1 MVRKKKDEPERT
13 CATCGR
19 GPDKDKCMD
28 GEDCSRGGLWFPKEE
43 TKVDHK
49 AHGERL
55 SKGLDAIKER
65 HDNLPGDCK
74 ISVNGGPAVPFPSAE
89 ATEQV
94 TEMVEK
100 HLEDQ
105 GVKPK
110 VIDRRFIG
118 KHILEEFEDGTV
130 SFDGGPRVTKADMKE
145 VVDLVQ
151 VIKGDKKPTQLDL
164 EGKPLPEPEVEDDDE
179 TEVREFTI
187 YRSNGLVFRIG
198 TEALGKALEM
208 KKKEGVN
215 DRKDRIKL
223 LVQNRSKVNSG
234 KPLDPDRWDAGTKA
248 IYERIMVGHGR
259 EP

>member
-1 MVRKKKDEPERT
+1 MVRKKKTEEERT
-13 CATCGR
+13 CDNCAY
-19 GPDKDKCMD
+19 GPVGEEC
-28 GEDCSRGGLWFPKEE
+28 EDCEHLDQWSPKEPAC
-43 TKVDHK
+43 D
-49 AHGERL
+49 
-55 SKGLDAIKER
+55 
-65 HDNLPGDCK
+65 GDSCK
-74 ISVNGGPAVPFPSAE
+74 ISVNGGPAVPFPSTE

-94 TEMVEK
+94 TEM
-100 HLEDQ
+100 
-105 GVKPK
+105 
-110 VIDRRFIG
+110 IG
-118 KHILEEFEDGTV
+118 KHLVPHGSVIGSRAFGNGHVLTEYADGKV
-130 SFDGGPRVTKADMKE
+130 SLDGAEPVSKETMKATL
-145 VVDLVQ
+145 DLVQ
-151 VIKGDKKPTQLDL
+151 AIKGDKKPTQLDL
-164 EGKPLPEPEVEDDDE
+164 EGKPLPEPDVEDDDE

-234 KPLDPDRWDAGTKA
+234 KPLDPDRWDAGTRA

>member
-1 MVRKKKDEPERT
+1 MRREKKDEERT
-13 CATCGR
+13 CDNCAW
-19 GPDKDKCMD
+19 GPVGEEC
-28 GEDCSRGGLWFPKEE
+28 EDCEHLDQWSPKEPAC
-43 TKVDHK
+43 D
-49 AHGERL
+49 
-55 SKGLDAIKER
+55 
-65 HDNLPGDCK
+65 GDRCTV
-74 ISVNGGPAVPFPSAE
+74 SVNGGPAVPFPSKE

-164 EGKPLPEPEVEDDDE
+164 EGKPLPEPAVEDDDE

>member
-1 MVRKKKDEPERT
+1 MGRKKKTEEERT
-13 CATCGR
+13 CDNCAH
-19 GPDKDKCMD
+19 GPVSEEC
-28 GEDCSRGGLWFPKEE
+28 EDCEHLDQWSPKEPAC
-43 TKVDHK
+43 D
-49 AHGERL
+49 
-55 SKGLDAIKER
+55 
-65 HDNLPGDCK
+65 GDRCTV
-74 ISVNGGPAVPFPSAE
+74 SVNGGPVVPFPSKE

-94 TEMVEK
+94 TGMVKE

-105 GVKPK
+105 GVIP
-110 VIDRRFIG
+110 
-118 KHILEEFEDGTV
+118 
-130 SFDGGPRVTKADMKE
+130 
-145 VVDLVQ
+145 
-151 VIKGDKKPTQLDL
+151 KKPTQLDL
-164 EGKPLPEPEVEDDDE
+164 EGKPLPEPYVEDDDE

-187 YRSNGLVFRIG
+187 YRSNGLVFRMG

-208 KKKEGVN
+208 KKKESVN

>member
-1 MVRKKKDEPERT
+1 MVRKKKVKTEERT

-28 GEDCSRGGLWFPKEE
+28 GEDCENGDLWFPKEE

-74 ISVNGGPAVPFPSAE
+74 ISVNGGPEVPFPSKE
-89 ATEQV
+89 ALG
-94 TEMVEK
+94 EMAKFVEG
-100 HLEDQ
+100 HTPED
-105 GVKPK
+105 PA
-110 VIDRRFIG
+110 
-118 KHILEEFEDGTV
+118 L
-130 SFDGGPRVTKADMKE
+130 P
-145 VVDLVQ
+145 L
-151 VIKGDKKPTQLDL
+151 IKKGLGLDDVAPSSTQLDL
-164 EGKPLPEPEVEDDDE
+164 EGKPLPEPDVEDDDE

-198 TEALGKALEM
+198 TETLGKALEL
-208 KKKEGVN
+208 KKKESVN

-223 LVQNRSKVNSG
+223 LVQNRSKVISG
-234 KPLDPDRWDAGTKA
+234 LKPLDPNRWDAGTRA
-248 IYERIMVGHGR
+248 IYERIMIGHGR
-259 EP
+259 DP

>member
-1 MVRKKKDEPERT
+1 MGRKKNEPERT

-28 GEDCSRGGLWFPKEE
+28 GEDCSHGDLWFPKEPAC
-43 TKVDHK
+43 D
-49 AHGERL
+49 
-55 SKGLDAIKER
+55 
-65 HDNLPGDCK
+65 GDSCTV
-74 ISVNGGPAVPFPSAE
+74 SVNGGPAVPFPSKE
-89 ATEQV
+89 ALG
-94 TEMVEK
+94 EMAKFVEG
-100 HLEDQ
+100 HTPEDPALPLIKK
-105 GVKPK
+105 GLGLDDVA
-110 VIDRRFIG
+110 
-118 KHILEEFEDGTV
+118 
-130 SFDGGPRVTKADMKE
+130 PRS
-145 VVDLVQ
+145 
-151 VIKGDKKPTQLDL
+151 TQLDL

-234 KPLDPDRWDAGTKA
+234 KPLDPDRWDAGTRA